1 MTPVHPLRHA
11 SAPASRPARLAL
23 GLVLLAALAAAAPA
37 SAQIGLRGGVSGE
50 PSQFFVGV
58 HYETDPFA
66 DRLRFRPNA
75 EAGFGD
81 NLTLVALNFEFIW
94 DFPIRRQPWAV
105 YVGAGPAV
113 NIYRWDR
120 GNRSDSNTEPGLN
133 FLFGLGHR
141 DGFFGELKI
150 GAIDS
155 PEVKFAVGYTFK

>member
-1 MTPVHPLRHA
+1 MRLLQRYL
-11 SAPASRPARLAL
+11 RPAGAVRFFGP
-23 GLVLLAALAAAAPA
+23 GLLLLSLLAGAAPA
-37 SAQIGLRGGVSGE
+37 AAQGAIGVRGGVSGD

-58 HYETDPFA
+58 HYETAPFA

-81 NLTLVALNFEFIW
+81 DLTLIALNFEFTW

-120 GNRSDSNTEPGLN
+120 RGDSESNTEPGLN
-133 FLFGLGHR
+133 FLFGIGHR

-155 PEVKFAVGYTFK
+155 PEFKFAVGYTFR